1 MYILFFCMSGIR
13 SNERIDARVR
23 IKERDGDEDREG
35 GRGDCWNTC
44 GFDVIT
50 GPAVGTGKY

>member
-1 MYILFFCMSGIR
+1 MSGIR